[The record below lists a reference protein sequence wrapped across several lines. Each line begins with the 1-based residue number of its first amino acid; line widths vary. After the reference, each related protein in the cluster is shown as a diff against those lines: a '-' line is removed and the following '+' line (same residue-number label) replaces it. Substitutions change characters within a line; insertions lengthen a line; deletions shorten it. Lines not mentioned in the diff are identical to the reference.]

1 MANRLVTVAVDI
13 GSLTTKAIVSG
24 KGHARRVV
32 FPTRISLGERAHSN
46 GNAEPVYVQIDGDVA
61 RVGDRSEYRGFIES
75 ELAGALS
82 AKERL
87 GALIA
92 ASFARLGEGSCD
104 VLMVSVTEPSLTDLS
119 EDLSEALRTAKPR
132 GGNVIAAGKIGIM
145 SPATALAADLL
156 LDMRGQPDEKAVPPD
171 GQLAVIDCG
180 AREWRYARLNL
191 AKGHPLP
198 EAATRTDFFIE
209 RASASAIEE
218 QFQEPVR
225 GIAETM
231 GSRMTAVAGM
241 ERDVTALIDVAR
253 NKAWQEFGT
262 SFVQKALGEECKRI
276 YVGGGHAVSLA
287 TGMVSR
293 KHIDT
298 RVAKQCETSIVQGL
312 LKSGNR
318 WGRTVE

>member
-32 FPTRISLGERAHSN
+32 FPTRISLGERAQSN
-46 GNAEPVYVQIDGDVA
+46 GNAPPVYVLIGGDVA
-61 RVGDRSEYRGFIES
+61 RVGDRSEYRGFVEN
-75 ELAGALS
+75 ELPGALS
-82 AKERL
+82 ARERL

-92 ASFARLGEGSCD
+92 SAFARLGDGSCD
-104 VLMVSVTEPSLTDLS
+104 VLMVSVTEPSLMDVC
-119 EDLSEALRTAKPR
+119 EDLSGAIRSAHPR
-132 GGNVIAAGKIGIM
+132 GGSTITAGRIGLM

-156 LDMRGQPDEKAVPPD
+156 LDMRGQPDEKSVPPD
-171 GQLAVIDCG
+171 GQLVVIDCG

-191 AKGHPLP
+191 SKGHPLP
-198 EAATRTDFFIE
+198 EASIATEFYIE
-209 RASASAIEE
+209 RTASAAIEE
-218 QFQEPVR
+218 QFEEPAR

-231 GSRMTAVAGM
+231 GSRLTTVAGM

-253 NKAWQEFGT
+253 NKAWLEFGA

-287 TGMVSR
+287 AGMVSR

>member
-1 MANRLVTVAVDI
+1 MASRLVTVAVDI

-32 FPTRISLGERAHSN
+32 FPTRISLGERAQSN
-46 GNAEPVYVQIDGDVA
+46 GNAQPVYVLIGGDVA
-61 RVGDRSEYRGFIES
+61 RVGDRSEYRGFVES

-82 AKERL
+82 ARERL
-87 GALIA
+87 GALLA
-92 ASFARLGEGSCD
+92 AAFAHLGEGSCD
-104 VLMVSVTEPSLTDLS
+104 VLMVSVTEPSLIEVC
-119 EDLSEALRTAKPR
+119 EDLREAVRSAYPR
-132 GGNVIAAGKIGIM
+132 GGGAITAGKIGLM
-145 SPATALAADLL
+145 SPASALAADLL
-156 LDMRGQPDEKAVPPD
+156 LDMRGQPDEKSVPPD

-191 AKGHPLP
+191 SKGHPLP
-198 EAATRTDFFIE
+198 EAAIGTDFYIE
-209 RASASAIEE
+209 RAASAAIEA
-218 QFQEPVR
+218 QFDEPAR
-225 GIAETM
+225 GMAETM
-231 GSRMTAVAGM
+231 GSRMTTVAGM

-253 NKAWQEFGT
+253 NKAWQEFGA

-276 YVGGGHAVSLA
+276 YVGGGHAVSLS